1 MRVRRWARPGEW
13 MLGVLLGL
21 SACAPGQATSPGTG
35 TTSPSPSPSP
45 SVAPTPSPEAE
56 VEIGRVLVFSRTGGF
71 RHPSIAD
78 ARDAFERLAER
89 HGFTVALTEDQDVF
103 TAEALEPYRV
113 VVFLHTTGHV
123 LDPPGQAAL
132 RGWLAEGNGWVG
144 IHGAAD
150 GDKDWAWY
158 IGLVGAK
165 FTAHP
170 AIQPA
175 TIRVEDREH
184 PSTAMLPEA
193 WARTDEWY
201 NFDRNPRGKAHV
213 LATLDEHTF
222 DGGGMGD
229 DHPIAWC
236 QAYGGGR
243 SFYTALGHTEASWT
257 EPLFL
262 DHVLGGLRWAAGAAG
277 DSAGDCRPG

>member
-1 MRVRRWARPGEW
+1 
-13 MLGVLLGL
+13 MLGVMLGL
-21 SACAPGQATSPGTG
+21 SACAPDQGTSQGAEATSPSRQPTASAA
-35 TTSPSPSPSP
+35 TPSPSPR
-45 SVAPTPSPEAE
+45 A
-56 VEIGRVLVFSRTGGF
+56 EIGRVLVFSRTGGF

-78 ARDAFERLAER
+78 ARDAFEKLAQR
-89 HGFTVALTEDQDVF
+89 HGFTVDLTEDQGVF
-103 TAEALEPYRV
+103 TPEGLAPYRV

-132 RGWLAEGNGWVG
+132 RSWLAEGNGWVG

-150 GDKDWAWY
+150 GDEDWDWY
-158 IGLVGAK
+158 AGLVGAR

-175 TIRVEDREH
+175 TIRVSDREH

-201 NFDRNPRGKAHV
+201 NFDRDPRGTVHV
-213 LATLDEHTF
+213 LATLDERTF
-222 DGGGMGD
+222 EGGEMGD

-236 QAYGGGR
+236 QDYGGGR

-277 DSAGDCRPG
+277 DCRPG